1 MTLSM
6 DKLALN
12 INKLVSE
19 YTDLVQDKI
28 SARIDKCAD
37 EVLEYIKANAPKSSD
52 ISSKHLADSFVKTI
66 IGSGKDKTIYISSK
80 TKYRLVHLIELG
92 FKHKGGKFISAR
104 PFLRPA
110 LDNFTPSMLEDIK
123 RIIGGVYGY

>member
-1 MTLSM
+1 M

-12 INKLVSE
+12 ISKMVNDYVGDVSS
-19 YTDLVQDKI
+19 TID
-28 SARIDKCAD
+28 SRIDKCAD

-123 RIIGGVYGY
+123 KIIGGVYGY